1 MGEIRKFLP
10 NLSHNCYYKRNLSF
24 HFFIDAMLMSNIVL
38 AITGG
43 IAAYKSAI
51 FARLLVKAG
60 FDVRVIMTSGA
71 QAFITPL
78 TLQALTGNEVHISL
92 LDERAEAG
100 MGHIELAKWA
110 DLVVIAPASANTLAR
125 LAMGMADDLL
135 TTVCLATSAPV
146 LVAPAMNQQMW
157 AHPAVNLN
165 VQTLRDMNYQII
177 APASGEQACGDV
189 GAGRLPEPE
198 ALLAEVLLFNAMQTT
213 PQLLAGKRVVIT
225 AGPTVEAIDP
235 VRYLSNHSSGK
246 MGFALARACVAAGA
260 EVVLIAGGKVGL
272 PTPLNVTRIDVLS
285 AEEMLLTAQQCVA
298 GTHTAL
304 QYMPEEEHEHH
315 SEHSHDH
322 SHEHHDDCGCGETHE
337 HEGGHTHMHDH
348 VTDDEPRVADIFI
361 ATAAVADYR
370 TRDAAPQKIKKTQES
385 MTLDLVKNPDILAT
399 ISLAHPELFVVG
411 FAAETQD
418 VERYARGK
426 LVSKDLDLIAC
437 NDVSRAD
444 IGFASDDNAMQVF
457 FSERYEH
464 DSVTLEKASKDKIA
478 EQLTRIIGETL
489 WQRYDA

>member
-1 MGEIRKFLP
+1 
-10 NLSHNCYYKRNLSF
+10 
-24 HFFIDAMLMSNIVL
+24 MSNIVL

-60 FDVRVIMTSGA
+60 FDVRVIMTTGA

-78 TLQALTGNEVHISL
+78 TLQALTGNEVHVSL
-92 LDERAEAG
+92 LDEQAEAG

-110 DLVVIAPASANTLAR
+110 DLIVIAPASANTLAR

-135 TTVCLATSAPV
+135 TTVCLATTAPV
-146 LVAPAMNQQMW
+146 IIAPAMNQQMW

-177 APASGEQACGDV
+177 QPASGEQACGDV

-198 ALLAEVLLFNAMQTT
+198 QLLDEVLLFIAMNTT

-260 EVVLIAGGKVGL
+260 DVVLIAGGKVAL
-272 PTPLNVTRIDVLS
+272 ATPLNVTRIDVLS
-285 AEEMLLTAQQCVA
+285 AEDMLIAAQQCVE
-298 GTHTAL
+298 GTHSEL
-304 QYMPEEEHEHH
+304 QLDFEDEHDHSYEHD
-315 SEHSHDH
+315 HSHNH
-322 SHEHHDDCGCGETHE
+322 SHEHHHGDCGCGDDDVS
-337 HEGGHTHMHDH
+337 DH
-348 VTDDEPRVADIFI
+348 NDHNDSLQSYDDNQYVKADIFI

-370 TRDAAPQKIKKTQES
+370 TEEAAPQKIKKTQDA
-385 MTLDLVKNPDILAT
+385 MTLSLVKNPDILAT

-426 LVSKDLDLIAC
+426 LVAKDLDMIAC

-457 FSERYEH
+457 FSERYER
-464 DSVTLEKASKDKIA
+464 DAVTLEKASKDKIA
-478 EQLTRIIGETL
+478 EQLASIIGQAIG
-489 WQRYDA
+489 QRKDS

>member
-1 MGEIRKFLP
+1 
-10 NLSHNCYYKRNLSF
+10 
-24 HFFIDAMLMSNIVL
+24 MSNILL

-43 IAAYKSAI
+43 IAAYKSAV
-51 FARLLVKAG
+51 FARLLIKAG
-60 FDVRVIMTSGA
+60 FEVRVIMTSGA

-92 LDERAEAG
+92 LDEKAEAG

-110 DLVVIAPASANTLAR
+110 DLMVIAPASANTLAR

-135 TTVCLATSAPV
+135 TTVCLATTAPV
-146 LVAPAMNQQMW
+146 IIAPAMNQQMW
-157 AHPAVNLN
+157 VHPAVNLN

-198 ALLAEVLLFNAMQTT
+198 QLLEEILLFQAMQTT

-235 VRYLSNHSSGK
+235 VRYLSNHSTGK

-260 EVVLIAGGKVGL
+260 DVILIAGGKVAL

-285 AEEMLLTAQQCVA
+285 AKEMLTVAQQCVT
-298 GTHTAL
+298 GTHSAL
-304 QYMPEEEHEHH
+304 QYMVEDEHDH
-315 SEHSHDH
+315 SHDHMHEHSHDH
-322 SHEHHDDCGCGETHE
+322 GDCDCDEAHGHEEQELGTHE
-337 HEGGHTHMHDH
+337 HGIDDH
-348 VTDDEPRVADIFI
+348 IKVADIFI

-370 TRDAAPQKIKKTQES
+370 TEEAAPQKIKKTQDA
-385 MTLDLVKNPDILAT
+385 MTLSLVKNPDILAT

-426 LVSKDLDLIAC
+426 LLSKDLDLIAC

-444 IGFASDDNAMQVF
+444 IGFASDDNAMEVF
-457 FSERYEH
+457 FSTHYEH
-464 DSVTLEKASKDKIA
+464 DSIILDKASKDKIA
-478 EQLTRIIGETL
+478 EQLTTIIGEAI
-489 WQRYDA
+489 WQRHSV

>member
-1 MGEIRKFLP
+1 
-10 NLSHNCYYKRNLSF
+10 
-24 HFFIDAMLMSNIVL
+24 MSNIVL

-60 FDVRVIMTSGA
+60 FDVRVIMTTGA

-78 TLQALTGNEVHISL
+78 TLQALTGNEVHVSL
-92 LDERAEAG
+92 LDEQAEAG

-110 DLVVIAPASANTLAR
+110 DLIVIAPASANTLAR

-135 TTVCLATSAPV
+135 TTVCLATTAPV
-146 LVAPAMNQQMW
+146 IIAPAMNQQMW

-177 APASGEQACGDV
+177 QPASGEQACGDV

-198 ALLAEVLLFNAMQTT
+198 QLLDEVLLFMAMNTT

-260 EVVLIAGGKVGL
+260 DVILIAGGKVAL

-285 AEEMLLTAQQCVA
+285 AEDMLIAAQQCVE
-298 GTHTAL
+298 GTHSEL
-304 QYMPEEEHEHH
+304 QLDFEEE
-315 SEHSHDH
+315 HDH
-322 SHEHHDDCGCGETHE
+322 SHEHRHEHEHSHNYSHEHHHGDCGCGDDVSDHNDN
-337 HEGGHTHMHDH
+337 HDLLQSYDNNQF
-348 VTDDEPRVADIFI
+348 VKADIFI

-370 TRDAAPQKIKKTQES
+370 TEEAAPQKIKKTQDA
-385 MTLDLVKNPDILAT
+385 MTLSLVKNPDILAT

-426 LVSKDLDLIAC
+426 LVAKDLDMIAC

-457 FSERYEH
+457 FSERYER
-464 DSVTLEKASKDKIA
+464 DAVTLEKTSKDKIA
-478 EQLTRIIGETL
+478 EQLASIIGQAIG
-489 WQRYDA
+489 QRKDS

>member
-1 MGEIRKFLP
+1 
-10 NLSHNCYYKRNLSF
+10 
-24 HFFIDAMLMSNIVL
+24 MSNIVL

-51 FARLLVKAG
+51 FARLLIKAG
-60 FDVRVIMTSGA
+60 FEVRVIMTTGA

-92 LDERAEAG
+92 LDEKAEAG

-110 DLVVIAPASANTLAR
+110 DLIIIAPASANTLAR

-135 TTVCLATSAPV
+135 TTVCLATAAPV
-146 LVAPAMNQQMW
+146 IIAPAMNQQMW

-198 ALLAEVLLFNAMQTT
+198 QLLAEVLLFNAMQTT

-235 VRYLSNHSSGK
+235 VRYLSNHSTGK

-260 EVVLIAGGKVGL
+260 DVILIAGGKVAL

-285 AEEMLLTAQQCVA
+285 AKEMLMAAQQCVD
-298 GTHTAL
+298 GTHSAL
-304 QYMPEEEHEHH
+304 QYVPEDEHD
-315 SEHSHDH
+315 HSHDH
-322 SHEHHDDCGCGETHE
+322 EHDHSHQHEHHGECDCGDDHSHSHNHSHE
-337 HEGGHTHMHDH
+337 I
-348 VTDDEPRVADIFI
+348 DDKEHAHSENQNVMADIFI

-370 TRDAAPQKIKKTQES
+370 TEEAAPQKIKKTQDA
-385 MTLDLVKNPDILAT
+385 MTLSLVKNPDILAT
-399 ISLAHPELFVVG
+399 ISLAHPALFVVG

-418 VERYARGK
+418 IERYARGK

-478 EQLTRIIGETL
+478 EQLAGIIGETI
-489 WQRYDA
+489 WQRHNGHNA

>member
-1 MGEIRKFLP
+1 
-10 NLSHNCYYKRNLSF
+10 
-24 HFFIDAMLMSNIVL
+24 MSNIVL

-51 FARLLVKAG
+51 FARLLIKAG
-60 FDVRVIMTSGA
+60 FEVRVIMTTGA

-92 LDERAEAG
+92 LDEKAEAG

-110 DLVVIAPASANTLAR
+110 DLIIIAPASANTLAR

-135 TTVCLATSAPV
+135 TTVCLATAAPV
-146 LVAPAMNQQMW
+146 IIAPAMNQQMW

-177 APASGEQACGDV
+177 QPASGEQACGDV

-198 ALLAEVLLFNAMQTT
+198 QLLAEVLLFNAMQTT

-235 VRYLSNHSSGK
+235 VRYLSNHSTGK

-260 EVVLIAGGKVGL
+260 DVILIAGGKVAL

-285 AEEMLLTAQQCVA
+285 AKEMLIAAQQCVD
-298 GTHTAL
+298 GTHSAL
-304 QYMPEEEHEHH
+304 QYVPEDEHD
-315 SEHSHDH
+315 HSHDH
-322 SHEHHDDCGCGETHE
+322 DHSHQHEHHGECDCGDDHS
-337 HEGGHTHMHDH
+337 HSHNHSHDI
-348 VTDDEPRVADIFI
+348 DDEEHAHSENQNVMADIFI

-370 TRDAAPQKIKKTQES
+370 TEEAAPQKIKKTQDA
-385 MTLDLVKNPDILAT
+385 MTLSLVKNPDILAT
-399 ISLAHPELFVVG
+399 ISLAHPALFVVG

-418 VERYARGK
+418 IERYARGK

-478 EQLTRIIGETL
+478 EQLAGIIGETI
-489 WQRYDA
+489 WQRHNGHNA

>member
-1 MGEIRKFLP
+1 
-10 NLSHNCYYKRNLSF
+10 
-24 HFFIDAMLMSNIVL
+24 MSNVIL

-51 FARLLVKAG
+51 FARLLIKAG
-60 FDVRVIMTSGA
+60 FDVRVIMTTGA

-92 LDERAEAG
+92 LDEQAEAG

-110 DLVVIAPASANTLAR
+110 DLIVIAPASANTLAR

-135 TTVCLATSAPV
+135 ATVCLATTAPV
-146 LVAPAMNQQMW
+146 IIAPAMNQQMW

-165 VQTLRDMNYQII
+165 VQTLHDMNYQII
-177 APASGEQACGDV
+177 QPASGEQACGDV

-198 ALLAEVLLFNAMQTT
+198 QLLAEVLLFNAMQTT

-235 VRYLSNHSSGK
+235 VRYLSNHSTGK

-260 EVVLIAGGKVGL
+260 DVILIAGGKVAL

-285 AEEMLLTAQQCVA
+285 AKEMLIAAQQCVD
-298 GTHTAL
+298 GTHSAL
-304 QYMPEEEHEHH
+304 QYVPEDEHD
-315 SEHSHDH
+315 HSHDH
-322 SHEHHDDCGCGETHE
+322 SHEHAHQHEHHGECDCGDDHSHSHNHSHE
-337 HEGGHTHMHDH
+337 I
-348 VTDDEPRVADIFI
+348 DDEHYSHSENQNVMADIFI

-370 TRDAAPQKIKKTQES
+370 TEEAAPQKIKKTQDA
-385 MTLDLVKNPDILAT
+385 MTLSLVKNPDILAT
-399 ISLAHPELFVVG
+399 ISLAHPALFIVG

-418 VERYARGK
+418 IERYARGK
-426 LVSKDLDLIAC
+426 LVAKDLDLIAC

-444 IGFASDDNAMQVF
+444 IGFASDNNAMQVF
-457 FSERYEH
+457 FSERYKQAA
-464 DSVTLEKASKDKIA
+464 VTLEKASKDKIA
-478 EQLTRIIGETL
+478 EQLAGIIGETI
-489 WQRYDA
+489 WQRHNGHSA

>member
-1 MGEIRKFLP
+1 
-10 NLSHNCYYKRNLSF
+10 
-24 HFFIDAMLMSNIVL
+24 MSNIVL

-51 FARLLVKAG
+51 FARLLVKSG
-60 FDVRVIMTSGA
+60 FDVRVIMTTGA

-78 TLQALTGNEVHISL
+78 TLQALTGNEVHVSL
-92 LDERAEAG
+92 LDEKAEAG

-125 LAMGMADDLL
+125 LSMGMADDLL
-135 TTVCLATSAPV
+135 TTVCLATTAPV
-146 LVAPAMNQQMW
+146 LIAPAMNQQMW

-177 APASGEQACGDV
+177 QPASGEQACGDV

-198 ALLAEVLLFNAMQTT
+198 QLLAEVLLFTAMQTT

-225 AGPTVEAIDP
+225 AGATVEAIDP
-235 VRYLSNHSSGK
+235 VRYLSNHSTGK

-260 EVVLIAGGKVGL
+260 EVILIAGGKVAL
-272 PTPLNVTRIDVLS
+272 PTPLNVKRIDVLS
-285 AEEMLLTAQQCVA
+285 AKEMLLVAQQCVD
-298 GTHTAL
+298 GTHHEL
-304 QYMPEEEHEHH
+304 QFMFEEEHDHDHDHHHEHHHEHDHHDDCDCDDEH
-315 SEHSHDH
+315 SEHS
-322 SHEHHDDCGCGETHE
+322 EAQA
-337 HEGGHTHMHDH
+337 
-348 VTDDEPRVADIFI
+348 VTSNESVRAADVFI

-370 TRDAAPQKIKKTQES
+370 TEEAAPQKIKKTQEA
-385 MTLDLVKNPDILAT
+385 MTLSLVKNPDILAT

-426 LVSKDLDLIAC
+426 LISKDLDLIAC

-457 FSERYEH
+457 FSEHYKREP
-464 DSVTLEKASKDKIA
+464 VTLDKASKDHIA
-478 EQLTRIIGETL
+478 EQLVTIIGEAI
-489 WQRYDA
+489 WQRHDD

>member
-1 MGEIRKFLP
+1 
-10 NLSHNCYYKRNLSF
+10 
-24 HFFIDAMLMSNIVL
+24 MSNIVL

-60 FDVRVIMTSGA
+60 FDVRVIMTTGA

-78 TLQALTGNEVHISL
+78 TLQALTGNEVHVSL
-92 LDERAEAG
+92 LDEQAEAG

-110 DLVVIAPASANTLAR
+110 DLIVIAPASANTLAR

-135 TTVCLATSAPV
+135 TTVCLATTAPV
-146 LVAPAMNQQMW
+146 IIAPAMNQQMW

-177 APASGEQACGDV
+177 QPASGEQACGDV

-198 ALLAEVLLFNAMQTT
+198 QLLDEVLLFIAMNTT

-260 EVVLIAGGKVGL
+260 DVVLIAGGKVAL

-285 AEEMLLTAQQCVA
+285 AEDMLIAAQQCVE
-298 GTHTAL
+298 GTHSEL
-304 QYMPEEEHEHH
+304 QLVFEDE
-315 SEHSHDH
+315 HDH
-322 SHEHHDDCGCGETHE
+322 SHEHMHDHSHNHTHSHEHHHGDCGCDDDDVS
-337 HEGGHTHMHDH
+337 DH
-348 VTDDEPRVADIFI
+348 NDNNDSLQSYDDNQFVKADIFI

-370 TRDAAPQKIKKTQES
+370 TEEAAPQKIKKTQDA
-385 MTLDLVKNPDILAT
+385 MTLSLVKNPDILAT

-426 LVSKDLDLIAC
+426 LVAKDLDMIAC

-457 FSERYEH
+457 FSERYER
-464 DSVTLEKASKDKIA
+464 DAVTLEKTSKDKIA
-478 EQLTRIIGETL
+478 EQLASIIGQAIG
-489 WQRYDA
+489 QRKDS

>member
-1 MGEIRKFLP
+1 
-10 NLSHNCYYKRNLSF
+10 
-24 HFFIDAMLMSNIVL
+24 MSNIVL

-51 FARLLVKAG
+51 FARLLIKAG
-60 FDVRVIMTSGA
+60 FDVRVIMTTGA

-78 TLQALTGNEVHISL
+78 TLQALTGNEVHVSL
-92 LDERAEAG
+92 LDEQAEAG

-110 DLVVIAPASANTLAR
+110 DLIVIAPASANTLAR

-135 TTVCLATSAPV
+135 TTVCLATTAPV
-146 LVAPAMNQQMW
+146 IIAPAMNQQMW

-177 APASGEQACGDV
+177 QPASGEQACGDV

-198 ALLAEVLLFNAMQTT
+198 QLLAEVLLFKAMNTT
-213 PQLLAGKRVVIT
+213 PQLLASKRVVIT

-260 EVVLIAGGKVGL
+260 EVILIAGGKVAL

-285 AEEMLLTAQQCVA
+285 AKDMLIAAQQCVD
-298 GTHTAL
+298 GTHSEL
-304 QYMPEEEHEHH
+304 QLDLEDE
-315 SEHSHDH
+315 HDH
-322 SHEHHDDCGCGETHE
+322 SHEHAHEHNHSHTHEHHHSDCGCGDE
-337 HEGGHTHMHDH
+337 HELTQAYTEHQF
-348 VTDDEPRVADIFI
+348 VKADIFI

-370 TRDAAPQKIKKTQES
+370 TIDAAPQKIKKTQDAMNLS
-385 MTLDLVKNPDILAT
+385 LVKNPDILAT

-426 LVSKDLDLIAC
+426 LAAKALDMIAC

-457 FSERYEH
+457 FSERYER
-464 DSVTLEKASKDKIA
+464 DAITLDKASKDKIA
-478 EQLTRIIGETL
+478 EQLASIIGETIA
-489 WQRYDA
+489 QCQNS

>member
-1 MGEIRKFLP
+1 
-10 NLSHNCYYKRNLSF
+10 
-24 HFFIDAMLMSNIVL
+24 MSNILL

-51 FARLLVKAG
+51 FARLLIKAG
-60 FDVRVIMTSGA
+60 FEVRVIMTSGA

-92 LDERAEAG
+92 LDEQAEAG

-135 TTVCLATSAPV
+135 TTVCLATTAPV
-146 LVAPAMNQQMW
+146 IIAPAMNQQMW

-177 APASGEQACGDV
+177 TPASGEQACGDV

-235 VRYLSNHSSGK
+235 VRYLSNHSTGK
-246 MGFALARACVAAGA
+246 MGFALACACVAAGA
-260 EVVLIAGGKVGL
+260 DVILIAGGKVAL

-285 AEEMLLTAQQCVA
+285 AKEMLIAAQQCVQ
-298 GTHTAL
+298 GTHSAL
-304 QYMPEEEHEHH
+304 QYVSEDEQDDHH
-315 SEHSHDH
+315 NHDH
-322 SHEHHDDCGCGETHE
+322 HHDDCGCGDNHA
-337 HEGGHTHMHDH
+337 HLDHDSSASANSQYD
-348 VTDDEPRVADIFI
+348 TRAADIFI

-370 TRDAAPQKIKKTQES
+370 TEEAAPQKIKKTQDT
-385 MTLDLVKNPDILAT
+385 MTLSLVKNPDILAT
-399 ISLAHPELFVVG
+399 ISLAHPALFVVG

-444 IGFASDDNAMQVF
+444 IGFASDDNAMEVF

-464 DSVTLEKASKDKIA
+464 DSITLDKASKDKIA
-478 EQLTRIIGETL
+478 EQLVSIIGEAI
-489 WQRYDA
+489 WQRHNT

>member
-1 MGEIRKFLP
+1 
-10 NLSHNCYYKRNLSF
+10 
-24 HFFIDAMLMSNIVL
+24 MSNIVL

-51 FARLLVKAG
+51 FARLLIKAG
-60 FDVRVIMTSGA
+60 FDVRVIMTTGA

-78 TLQALTGNEVHISL
+78 TLQALTGNEVHVSL
-92 LDERAEAG
+92 LDEKAEAG

-125 LAMGMADDLL
+125 LSMGMADDLL
-135 TTVCLATSAPV
+135 TTVCLATTAPV
-146 LVAPAMNQQMW
+146 IIAPAMNQQMW
-157 AHPAVNLN
+157 AHPAVTLN

-177 APASGEQACGDV
+177 QPASGEQACGDV

-198 ALLAEVLLFNAMQTT
+198 QLLAEVLLFTAMQTT
-213 PQLLAGKRVVIT
+213 PQLLDGKRVVIT
-225 AGPTVEAIDP
+225 AGATVEAIDP
-235 VRYLSNHSSGK
+235 VRYLSNHSTGK

-260 EVVLIAGGKVGL
+260 EVVLIAGGKVAL

-285 AEEMLLTAQQCVA
+285 AKEMLLAAQQCVD
-298 GTHTAL
+298 GTHSAL
-304 QYMPEEEHEHH
+304 QLVFEDE
-315 SEHSHDH
+315 HDH
-322 SHEHHDDCGCGETHE
+322 SHEHHH
-337 HEGGHTHMHDH
+337 HDH
-348 VTDDEPRVADIFI
+348 SHHHHHEEHDDGDSINDDSVRVADIFI

-370 TRDAAPQKIKKTQES
+370 TEEAAPQKIKKTQDA
-385 MTLDLVKNPDILAT
+385 MTLSLVKNPDILAT
-399 ISLAHPELFVVG
+399 ISLANPDLFVVG

-426 LVSKDLDLIAC
+426 LISKNLDLIAC

-457 FSERYEH
+457 FSDRYEKEAI
-464 DSVTLEKASKDKIA
+464 TLEKASKDKIA
-478 EQLTRIIGETL
+478 EQLARIIGESI
-489 WQRYDA
+489 WQRQNG

>member
-1 MGEIRKFLP
+1 
-10 NLSHNCYYKRNLSF
+10 
-24 HFFIDAMLMSNIVL
+24 MSNIVL

-51 FARLLVKAG
+51 FARLLIKAG
-60 FDVRVIMTSGA
+60 FDVRVIMTTGA

-92 LDERAEAG
+92 LDEKAEAG

-125 LAMGMADDLL
+125 LSMGMADDLL
-135 TTVCLATSAPV
+135 TTVCLATTAPV
-146 LVAPAMNQQMW
+146 IIAPAMNQQMW
-157 AHPAVNLN
+157 AHPAVTLN

-177 APASGEQACGDV
+177 QPASGEQACGDV

-198 ALLAEVLLFNAMQTT
+198 QLLAEVLLFTAMQTT

-225 AGPTVEAIDP
+225 AGATVEAIDP
-235 VRYLSNHSSGK
+235 VRYLSNHSTGK

-260 EVVLIAGGKVGL
+260 EVVLIAGGKVAL

-285 AEEMLLTAQQCVA
+285 AKEMLLAAQQCVD
-298 GTHTAL
+298 GTHSAL
-304 QYMPEEEHEHH
+304 QLVFEDE
-315 SEHSHDH
+315 HDH
-322 SHEHHDDCGCGETHE
+322 SHEHH
-337 HEGGHTHMHDH
+337 HDH
-348 VTDDEPRVADIFI
+348 SHHHHHHEEHDDGDSINDDSVRVADIFI

-370 TRDAAPQKIKKTQES
+370 TEEAAPQKIKKTQDA
-385 MTLDLVKNPDILAT
+385 MTLSLVKNPDILAT
-399 ISLAHPELFVVG
+399 ISLANPDLFVVG

-426 LVSKDLDLIAC
+426 LISKNLDLIAC

-457 FSERYEH
+457 FSDRYEKEAI
-464 DSVTLEKASKDKIA
+464 TLEKASKDKIA
-478 EQLTRIIGETL
+478 EQLARIIGESI
-489 WQRYDA
+489 WQRQNG